1 MKTSHLIIKV
11 SVMSFAMAL
20 SILAVAVSDDRVSFY
35 EKSLD
40 DVVSNIKACKGV
52 DVVHVSK
59 LCHEV
64 SRGMDRNMAL
74 KLLREFEERIFA
86 VDISKMSFREQ
97 LSMSYMVWNAAW
109 GLWGAIPV
117 SSDKERWE
125 IRLKALEWKKK
136 QLDRLL
142 ASPPEDNRPWSEKWQ
157 NPRAPRD
164 SEKGQWE
171 DAVFRFKSCFYKSDL
186 RICVQAAE
194 EERYSEEF
202 RAWCFKEIE
211 KIIGRPLTDDDIMFK
226 EDVLRRR
233 AKRLIDRIPSSWEES
248 VEAFTNVAYKACEAI
263 SKIDNPTKRLECAIA
278 YGESL
283 FKLDRFVRECDVQ
296 GYWARINAHGM
307 AKDILHELDVESK
320 WIHAAKYRQL
330 MKEELKYYEPLGS
343 STPMRMLKRNRWN
356 EKEYEVLSKENERRR
371 EALKYRSFA
380 NQIRMSLKNHY
391 KPIFE
396 WGLKEDCYNLSPE
409 RKESLLKM
417 IIEITGETPKWYQEE
432 LEENRKTPSTV
443 AK

>member
-1 MKTSHLIIKV
+1 MKKKNHFIK
-11 SVMSFAMAL
+11 F
-20 SILAVAVSDDRVSFY
+20 SILMMVQALCLTVLAVEDAEMDAYTKTLDAVVFDMKNGKGATRKYVSDICY
-35 EKSLD
+35 EIYKTMPKEKAIVLIGEFGKKLLSLD
-40 DVVSNIKACKGV
+40 LLNFQYLDRIRIIENIGDIYWGV
-52 DVVHVSK
+52 W
-59 LCHEV
+59 
-64 SRGMDRNMAL
+64 GNMP
-74 KLLREFEERIFA
+74 
-86 VDISKMSFREQ
+86 VDT
-97 LSMSYMVWNAAW
+97 
-109 GLWGAIPV
+109 
-117 SSDKERWE
+117 DKERWE

-142 ASPPEDNRPWSEKWQ
+142 ASPPEDNRPWPEKWQ

-194 EERYSEEF
+194 EEQYSEEF

-233 AKRLIDRIPSSWEES
+233 AKRLINRIPSSWEAS
-248 VEAFTNVAYKACEAI
+248 VEAFTNVAHKVHEAI
-263 SKIDNPTKRLECAIA
+263 SKIESPTNRLKYAKAYAESLLNLDKFVRVCDNP
-278 YGESL
+278 
-283 FKLDRFVRECDVQ
+283 
-296 GYWARINAHGM
+296 GYWARLNAH
-307 AKDILHELDVESK
+307 ALSKELLEDFDIEIK
-320 WIHAAKYRQL
+320 WNCAARFRQL
-330 MKEELKYYEPLGS
+330 MKEELAFYDARGS
-343 STPMRMLKRNRWN
+343 STPMRIIRR
-356 EKEYEVLSKENERRR
+356 YGLSEERYMELVKENEKRR

>member
-1 MKTSHLIIKV
+1 MKIQGIMLIK
-11 SVMSFAMAL
+11 FAMLLVL
-20 SILAVAVSDDRVSFY
+20 SSSIVASASVHCTCYDTGDDTLNQILCTVQTNGWVDLIQMSYVIGDAAESSKNTTENRKKLDLFVGYLYSLSF
-35 EKSLD
+35 D
-40 DVVSNIKACKGV
+40 TIN
-52 DVVHVSK
+52 
-59 LCHEV
+59 
-64 SRGMDRNMAL
+64 
-74 KLLREFEERIFA
+74 LRERLAAIHRVYELILQTSR
-86 VDISKMSFREQ
+86 
-97 LSMSYMVWNAAW
+97 YYPNA
-109 GLWGAIPV
+109 
-117 SSDKERWE
+117 SDKERWE

-142 ASPPEDNRPWSEKWQ
+142 ASPPEDNRPWPEKWQ

-164 SEKGQWE
+164 SEKGQW
-171 DAVFRFKSCFYKSDL
+171 DDVVFRFKSCFYKSDL

-194 EERYSEEF
+194 EERYSEDF
-202 RAWCFKEIE
+202 REWCLKEIE

-233 AKRLIDRIPSSWEES
+233 AKRLIDRIPSSWEAS

-296 GYWARINAHGM
+296 GYWARLNAHGM

-356 EKEYEVLSKENERRR
+356 EKEYEVLSKENEKRGK
-371 EALKYRSFA
+371 ALKYRHFA
-380 NQIRMSLKNHY
+380 NKIKGGLQAFY
-391 KPIFE
+391 KPAFE
-396 WGLKEDCYNLSPE
+396 WSLKEDCSNLTSE
-409 RKESLLKM
+409 RKKALMKM
-417 IIEITGETPKWYQEE
+417 LIEITGETPKWYQKE
-432 LEENRKTPSTV
+432 LDEKKTEDR
-443 AK
+443 

>member
-1 MKTSHLIIKV
+1 
-11 SVMSFAMAL
+11 
-20 SILAVAVSDDRVSFY
+20 
-35 EKSLD
+35 
-40 DVVSNIKACKGV
+40 
-52 DVVHVSK
+52 
-59 LCHEV
+59 
-64 SRGMDRNMAL
+64 
-74 KLLREFEERIFA
+74 
-86 VDISKMSFREQ
+86 
-97 LSMSYMVWNAAW
+97 
-109 GLWGAIPV
+109 
-117 SSDKERWE
+117 
-125 IRLKALEWKKK
+125 LEWKKK

-142 ASPPEDNRPWSEKWQ
+142 ASPPEDNRPWPEKWQ

-164 SEKGQWE
+164 SEKGQWD

-194 EERYSEEF
+194 EERYSEDF
-202 RAWCFKEIE
+202 REWCLKEIE

-233 AKRLIDRIPSSWEES
+233 AKRLIDRIPSSWKES

-356 EKEYEVLSKENERRR
+356 EKEYEVLSKENEKRGK
-371 EALKYRSFA
+371 ALKYRHFA
-380 NQIRMSLKNHY
+380 NKIKGGLQAFY
-391 KPIFE
+391 KPAFE
-396 WGLKEDCYNLSPE
+396 WSLKEDCSNLTSE
-409 RKESLLKM
+409 RKKALMKM
-417 IIEITGETPKWYQEE
+417 VIEITGETPKWYQKE
-432 LEENRKTPSTV
+432 LSEKKKTGDM
-443 AK
+443 